1 MFVKAIKFV
10 NFLIKLWFYRTLICI
25 FSILILLL
33 IFPIYIN
40 FFQADPYTHR
50 LNNLRLR
57 KSEMEN
63 IFLLFD
69 QVQHSEDFTLDLRK
83 QQSKSSFSETYT
95 RFWRAKSRNAPND

>member
-1 MFVKAIKFV
+1 MPSSLL
-10 NFLIKLWFYRTLICI
+10 NFL
-25 FSILILLL
+25 
-33 IFPIYIN
+33 IN
-40 FFQADPYTHR
+40 FFQADPYTQR

-83 QQSKSSFSETYT
+83 Q
-95 RFWRAKSRNAPND
+95 